1 MIKIA
6 IVEDEA
12 HYAKQLSEYLEQYG
26 RENGETFD
34 ITMYSDGD
42 TIVNKFKAQFDI
54 ILMDVQM
61 KFMDGMSAAEEIR
74 RRSHKKRKLKKGRDL
89 I

>member
-6 IVEDEA
+6 IVEDESM
-12 HYAKQLSEYLEQYG
+12 YADQLRGYLGQYE
-26 RENGETFD
+26 REHGETFD
-34 ITMYSDGD
+34 ITVYTDGELALHKYR
-42 TIVNKFKAQFDI
+42 VQFDI

-74 RRSHKKRKLKKGRDL
+74 K
-89 I
+89 IA